1 MALFE
6 NKASTDL
13 FPTEALEDC
22 LWLVWSK

>member
-6 NKASTDL
+6 SEASSGL

-22 LWLVWSK
+22 LWLV